1 MTTPAERLRS
11 LHHAEEL
18 LRRIAS
24 DPQTPD
30 TVRQEAHRL
39 SRCFP
44 RQQELLASLTTS
56 GATLSPICAEAI
68 FDAGVFLAGLKWRD
82 IVDVEARQLLLTGMR
97 HYPTE
102 RDGWRSASR
111 LQAVPLNE
119 LLAQWDM

>member
-11 LHHAEEL
+11 LHHIEEV
-18 LRRIAS
+18 LRRIAG

-39 SRCFP
+39 ARCFP
-44 RQQELLASLTTS
+44 RQQKLLASLTTP

-82 IVDVEARQLLLTGMR
+82 IADAEARQLLQTGMR
-97 HYPTE
+97 HYPTV
-102 RDGWRSASR
+102 RDGWLSASR

-119 LLAQWDM
+119 LLAEWDM